1 MRDDKPEPDVDADPK
16 RADSREPDGEY
27 VGRIA
32 ADESGGGEETG
43 AERRAEQG

>member
-1 MRDDKPEPDVDADPK
+1 MRDDTAEPDVEPDPK

-32 ADESGGGEETG
+32 QDDADAGEETG